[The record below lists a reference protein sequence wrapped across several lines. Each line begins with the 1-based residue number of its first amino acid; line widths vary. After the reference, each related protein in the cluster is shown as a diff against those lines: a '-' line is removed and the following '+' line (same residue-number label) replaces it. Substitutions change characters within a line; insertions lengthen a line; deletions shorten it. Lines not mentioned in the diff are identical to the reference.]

1 MNVTTRRE
9 ALKIEYSD
17 PYPSILPDGRRKT
30 FEEVFIPPSGNSTRR
45 GAEKHLNDIR
55 AKHDSEHGWVCDPNN
70 EGGHEGIFEEIDR
83 RTKRKLFFAWRHH
96 AVYE

>member
-1 MNVTTRRE
+1 MNVTTRSE

-17 PYPSILPDGRRKT
+17 PYPRTLPDGRKIALLT
-30 FEEVFIPPSGNSTRR
+30 EEVFIASSGDYTRKE
-45 GAEKHLNDIR
+45 AEKKLNKIR
-55 AKHDSEHGWVCDPNN
+55 EEHPSKNGWECF
-70 EGGHEGIFEEIDR
+70 GHEGIFEEIDR